1 MKCSVVAGSM
11 SFAVDWVVFMSSV
24 KREEPSWPD
33 VAGLQDVLGYEFND
47 ISLLETAVKHSSYAH
62 ERQAG
67 DSNERLEFLGDSVLG
82 VVIARALFDAHPAW
96 AEGELT
102 LSLQNLVDQRS
113 LANLARDL
121 EIGPFLRLGRTELQ
135 SEGVTKPGILSDAV
149 EAILGAM
156 YLDGGLEPVEKCLRR
171 VFAGALDENAP
182 RFVRDPK
189 TRFQEWVMADTGAF
203 PTYVC
208 VNDSGVDGDEN
219 RFTVEVRLGDEGWGQ
234 GTARNKRMAER
245 IAAIIAL
252 ERLDASEAA
261 EATDATEVITEEPV
275 T

>member
-1 MKCSVVAGSM
+1 
-11 SFAVDWVVFMSSV
+11 MSSV

-33 VAGLQDVLGYEFND
+33 VAGLQDVLGYKFND

-135 SEGVTKPGILSDAV
+135 SGGVTKPGILSDAV

-252 ERLDASEAA
+252 ERLDAREAA